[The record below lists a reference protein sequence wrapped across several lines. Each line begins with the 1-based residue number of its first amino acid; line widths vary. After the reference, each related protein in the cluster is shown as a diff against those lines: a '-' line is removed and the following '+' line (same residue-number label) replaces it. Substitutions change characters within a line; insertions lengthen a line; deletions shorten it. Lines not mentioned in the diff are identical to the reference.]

1 MAFSNAERDR
11 LYDLLP
17 AFIRERDQQSG
28 EALRGLL
35 DVVDL
40 QADVI
45 EEDIRQLQEDAFI
58 ETCEPWVVAYIG
70 DLVGT
75 TPLFDESRV
84 KDGDTAVELF
94 PDLVGAHDRRI
105 KALHGRA
112 DRSLPGRGLRPFVA
126 LRSRADVAKTIYY
139 RRRKGTLPML
149 EELARDVTGWPAHAV
164 EYFELLGWTQW
175 LRNHLRFHSL
185 RTPDLRSVERMDRLN
200 GAFDEI
206 AHTVDVRP
214 ISQDEGWYNI
224 RNIGFHLW
232 RLVAYVLD
240 RTEARRLGAAG
251 DFRYHFS
258 PLGQSAPL
266 FSRARREGDE
276 AGLATELHV
285 PQPIRSARFF
295 SKIDDFYGS
304 QPNVSSITVFV
315 DGTEIP
321 AAQVVC
327 RDLSTWAQPAT
338 DRIAIDVVRGRLTL
352 GPALLP
358 ANRVE
363 VTYHYGFPADLGGG
377 PYRRRAWLI
386 RGNFASD
393 VHLISV
399 GPGAHP
405 TIAAALAEWTAAG
418 RRNAIIR
425 IFDNRTYAEPI
436 AINAAGATGNSLA
449 IEGADGRRPHLLLTG
464 SMQISGDRPDYSIT
478 LSGLLIEGRVVV
490 DGSIHRLRLLHSTL
504 VPGVSIAESD
514 PPVPPPP
521 VEPSIS
527 AVANLATGEIANTEL
542 AIQIAFSI
550 TGPIRAPT
558 HAEKIAVLDSI
569 VDGVGIDAIAGLA
582 ADEPG
587 PALYSERSTM
597 RGRALVRQI
606 DLATE
611 TVFDGHVE
619 AQRTQIGCVRFSYVP
634 PLSRTPRRYRCQPDL
649 ADRKAIEAEEAR
661 LGSPLTPAQK
671 QLVRDLVHLRV
682 KPEYTA
688 EAYGQPAYLQL
699 SLRGPEEIAK
709 GAADGSEMGAYCH
722 LKQPQREAN
731 LRVRLKEYLPF
742 GLDYGLIYLT

>member
-28 EALRGLL
+28 EGLRALL
-35 DVVDL
+35 DVVDR

-45 EEDIRQLQEDAFI
+45 EEDIRQLQENAFI

-75 TPLFDESRV
+75 SPLFDESRV

-94 PDLVGAHDRRI
+94 RDLIGAEDRRI

-112 DRSLPGRGLRPFVA
+112 NRSLPGRGLRPFVA
-126 LRSRADVAKTIYY
+126 LRSRADVAKTIYF

-164 EYFELLGWTQW
+164 EYFEFLGWTQW
-175 LRNHLRFHSL
+175 VRNHLRFHSL
-185 RTPDLRSVERMDRLN
+185 RTPDIRSVERMDRLN

-232 RLVAYVLD
+232 RLTAYALD
-240 RTEARRLGAAG
+240 HTEARRLGAAG
-251 DFRYHFS
+251 DFRYFFS
-258 PLGQSAPL
+258 PLGNSAPL

-285 PQPIRSARFF
+285 PQPIRPARFF
-295 SKIDDFYGS
+295 SGIGDFYGS
-304 QPNVSSITVFV
+304 APNRSSITVFV
-315 DGTEIP
+315 DGVEI
-321 AAQVVC
+321 ATAQVVC
-327 RDLSTWAQPAT
+327 RNLSAWSQPAT
-338 DRIAIDVVRGRLTL
+338 NKIAIDVVRGRLTL

-358 ANRVE
+358 ASRVE

-377 PYRRRAWLI
+377 SYRRRAWLI
-386 RGNFASD
+386 RNNFATD
-393 VHLISV
+393 VQLITV
-399 GPGAHP
+399 GPGGHP
-405 TIAAALAEWTAAG
+405 TIAAALTEWLVGG

-425 IFDNRTYAEPI
+425 ILDNRSYVEAI
-436 AINAAGATGNSLA
+436 ALNFAGATGNTLA
-449 IEGADGRRPHLLLTG
+449 IEAADGARPHLRLTAPL
-464 SMQISGDRPDYSIT
+464 QLSGNRPDYAMT
-478 LSGLLIEGRVVV
+478 LGGLLIEGRVVI
-490 DGSIHRLRLLHSTL
+490 DGSLHRLRLLHSTL
-504 VPGVSIAESD
+504 VPGIAIAESD

-527 AVANLATGEIANTEL
+527 ALAALATGEVANTEL
-542 AIQIAFSI
+542 AIEIAFSI
-550 TGPIRAPT
+550 CGPIRAPS
-558 HAEKIAVLDSI
+558 HAEGITTLDSI
-569 VDGVGIDAIAGLA
+569 IDGIGSDAIAGPV

-587 PALYSERSTM
+587 PALRSERTTI

-611 TVFDGHVE
+611 TIFDGHVE
-619 AQRTQIGCVRFSYVP
+619 AQRTQTGCVRFSYVQ

-649 ADRKAIEAEEAR
+649 ADRKAIEAEEVR
-661 LGSPLTPAQK
+661 IGPLTPLQK
-671 QLVRDLVHLRV
+671 QSIRDLVHLRV
-682 KPEYTA
+682 KPEYAA

-731 LRVRLKEYLPF
+731 LRLRLKEYLPF
-742 GLDYGLIYLT
+742 GLEYGLIYVT